1 MTPQRDPTET
11 WAATVGTLCGATA
24 FGQEVGVLPNLR
36 EACGVFGVYAPGEDV
51 ARITFFGLYALQ
63 HRGQE
68 SAGIATSNAHT
79 LHLKTGMGLVS
90 QVFDE
95 NDLGYLPGTFAIGH
109 TRYSTTG
116 ASRAENAQ
124 PFRVW
129 GRHGELALGHNG
141 NIVNASEIRQ
151 ELVDEGITFTTG
163 SDSEVIAQA
172 LANAPGVD
180 WKERWAHVMRR
191 LNGSFCL
198 AAITPDCLMMA
209 RDPLGN
215 RPLALG
221 RIEGGWVVAS
231 ESCAFDHLGATF
243 IREVDPGEVIQID
256 AEGLQSYKPLGESE
270 KLAFC
275 VFEQIYFSRLDSVI
289 DGKLMYRLRM
299 NLGRELAKEHPA
311 DADIVIDVPDSA
323 TAAAIGY
330 AQASNIPFVQG
341 LVRNRYVG
349 RTFIQPDQRLR
360 EVGVHLKYNPLRE
373 VLQGKRVVLVDD
385 SIVRATTT
393 LRVIQMLRKAGARE
407 VHMRVTSPPI
417 THPCFYGIDMGTRW
431 ELIAAQKTVDE
442 ICESIGADSLGYLS
456 TEGLVSGV
464 EGKRD
469 NLCLAC
475 FTGEYPSPVPLQMDK
490 LAMEPPAGA
499 LDRHDVEY
507 TLPLR
512 RV

>member
-1 MTPQRDPTET
+1 
-11 WAATVGTLCGATA
+11 
-24 FGQEVGVLPNLR
+24 
-36 EACGVFGVYAPGEDV
+36 
-51 ARITFFGLYALQ
+51 
-63 HRGQE
+63 
-68 SAGIATSNAHT
+68 
-79 LHLKTGMGLVS
+79 
-90 QVFDE
+90 
-95 NDLGYLPGTFAIGH
+95 
-109 TRYSTTG
+109 
-116 ASRAENAQ
+116 
-124 PFRVW
+124 
-129 GRHGELALGHNG
+129 
-141 NIVNASEIRQ
+141 
-151 ELVDEGITFTTG
+151 
-163 SDSEVIAQA
+163 
-172 LANAPGVD
+172 
-180 WKERWAHVMRR
+180 MRR
-191 LNGSFCL
+191 LNGSYCL
-198 AAITPDCLMMA
+198 AVITPDCLMMA
-209 RDPLGN
+209 RDPMGN

-221 RIEGGWVVAS
+221 RLDGGWVVAS

-243 IREVDPGEVIQID
+243 IREVEPGEVIQID

-270 KLAFC
+270 KQAFC

-341 LVRNRYVG
+341 LVSNRYVG

-456 TEGLVSGV
+456 TEGLVSG
-464 EGKRD
+464 GRRQ
-469 NLCLAC
+469 AR
-475 FTGEYPSPVPLQMDK
+475 Q
-490 LAMEPPAGA
+490 A
-499 LDRHDVEY
+499 LPRLLH
-507 TLPLR
+507 R
-512 RV
+512 RVPEPGPAADGQAGDGAARRRARPPRRRVHPPTPPGVACDRDLPTDPRNQPVDAAA